1 MANSIWLKVTLGV
14 VVVAALSVGAVR
26 AYKRLDKPQATNL
39 FVIKTWTRKDCS
51 VTPWT
56 VAERLGFLKAEGIA
70 LKFTGE
76 TQPALQVPS
85 IIRGDNDVSSF
96 HPNTLAVAKAG
107 GAKLTGV
114 AEGGIEPT
122 DPKIEERFRH
132 MWWFVNPT
140 KHPEVKTFADLAKIP
155 GKIKITTITTNI
167 CADFETKLL
176 ADRYHIPRDKIEWVT
191 MPDVQAIQ
199 SLKQGLIDV
208 SEVHPPFYLGMK
220 EAGALKIADSFETGL
235 GASAGVT
242 YYAFRDE
249 FIKKYPDQIAA
260 FARAMRK
267 AQIWANEH
275 PAEAGKLTE
284 EAIGQPVRGYHYYS
298 TNVRVDESLAEPWLD
313 DLVKSGVIK
322 PGSVTTKTLITHEI
336 EERNL
341 ALALRN

>member
-1 MANSIWLKVTLGV
+1 MASAKWSKIALGV
-14 VVVAALSVGAVR
+14 VLVAGASIAGVKAYSLR
-26 AYKRLDKPQATNL
+26 AKPRDSKL

-56 VAERLGFLKAEGIA
+56 IADRLGFLKDEGIA
-70 LKFTGE
+70 LQFTGE

-85 IIRGDNDVSSF
+85 IIRGDNDVHSF

-140 KHPEVKTFADLAKIP
+140 KHPDIKTFADIAKIP
-155 GKIKITTITTNI
+155 GKVKITTITTNI

-176 ADRYHIPRDKIEWVT
+176 ADRYNIPRDKIEWVT

-199 SLKQGLIDV
+199 SLKQGLVDI

-220 EAGALKIADSFETGL
+220 EAGALKIADSSETGL

-249 FIKKYPDQIAA
+249 FIKQHPEEVAA

-298 TNVRVDESLAEPWLD
+298 TNIRVDESLAQPWLD
-313 DLVKSGVIK
+313 DLVRSGVIK

-341 ALALRN
+341 TVASRE